1 MDFAFGN
8 LLKVFFSTNKCLLGE
23 AIFMMQTCYCC
34 SGKVFEECCRPILD
48 GVRKASTAEEL
59 MRSRYSA
66 YATASVEYILR
77 TTHMSTRKLY
87 DLTTIRNWAT
97 TSKWLRLQIV
107 STRKGK
113 PEDTEG
119 FVEFKATYQ
128 TPDNKTILHHEHSR
142 FLKENGDWFFVEAL
156 ELK

>member
-34 SGKVFEECCRPILD
+34 SGKVFEECCRPIL
-48 GVRKASTAEEL
+48 
-59 MRSRYSA
+59 
-66 YATASVEYILR
+66 ASVEYILR

-87 DLTTIRNWAT
+87 DLTSIRNWAT

-107 STRKGK
+107 STKKGK

-156 ELK
+156 DLK